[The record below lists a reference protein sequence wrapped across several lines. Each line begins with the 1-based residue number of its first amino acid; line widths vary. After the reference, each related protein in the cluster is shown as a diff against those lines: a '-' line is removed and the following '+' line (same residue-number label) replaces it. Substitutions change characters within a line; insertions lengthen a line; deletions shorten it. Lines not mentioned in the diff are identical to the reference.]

1 MSLLFCYCFIL
12 SFALPLFFSCLPILF
27 NLLPVS
33 PPLPLLSL
41 FSSLLFSSLL
51 YSALLFSSLL
61 ISSLLFSSRLSS
73 RLVSSC
79 LSSSRLVSS
88 PLLSSPLPFSS
99 LLSPD
104 IIFCHFCMTHLC
116 PTGQSNQPPPL
127 LKPTGP
133 QLQRPPPLQSQGIPP
148 RSQVG
153 GLQGPPPLIKPSIR
167 VPMQPQVSNPEK
179 NELFLPLVLGGRS
192 DGLVVSMPIFALKV
206 KHIVLLL
213 EMLDYETLKVSL
225 PKRHL

>member
-51 YSALLFSSLL
+51 

-73 RLVSSC
+73 RLVSSRLVSSC
-79 LSSSRLVSS
+79 LSSSRLLSS
-88 PLLSSPLPFSS
+88 PLLSPS
-99 LLSPD
+99 LSPD